1 MKKLGISRSDQHYIS
16 ESEVFPTEHRDV
28 VYVDC
33 IANRCKVHTLQEYDN
48 LQTTDECTFFS
59 RANYDVMERKLEPA
73 FENWTRYCVCQK
85 PLNPD

>member
-1 MKKLGISRSDQHYIS
+1 M
-16 ESEVFPTEHRDV
+16 

-48 LQTTDECTFFS
+48 LQTTDECTFFT

-73 FENWTRYCVCQK
+73 FENWTRYCVC
-85 PLNPD
+85 